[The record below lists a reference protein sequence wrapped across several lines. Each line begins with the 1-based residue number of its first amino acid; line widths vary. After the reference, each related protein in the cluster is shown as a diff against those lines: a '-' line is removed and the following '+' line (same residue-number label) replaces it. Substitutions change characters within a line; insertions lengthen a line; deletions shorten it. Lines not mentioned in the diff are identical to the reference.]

1 MGGLSPSSAE
11 TARCWSRAS
20 RSSNIGPACRW
31 SAYWPHEDPG
41 LPEEDSLAL
50 PDPGDAAPWGD
61 DDAPEARTVTVAV
74 PRLPRASNVTDVEP
88 LARVPGVRVRFVLLS
103 AVVFRYGLRNQKAL
117 GALDSQ
123 DLLRS
128 SVALLPV
135 VLASSGFVE
144 SASPFQSARSQLID
158 RQKLARRSVLI

>member
-1 MGGLSPSSAE
+1 MPVLDVL
-11 TARCWSRAS
+11 
-20 RSSNIGPACRW
+20 
-31 SAYWPHEDPG
+31 PHEDPG

-103 AVVFRYGLRNQKAL
+103 AVVFRYGLRNQNAL
-117 GALDSQ
+117 GALDFCE
-123 DLLRS
+123 R
-128 SVALLPV
+128 A
-135 VLASSGFVE
+135 
-144 SASPFQSARSQLID
+144 
-158 RQKLARRSVLI
+158 ARR